1 MQVQGWVRVFAI
13 LLILI
18 SVFQLHFTWVVK
30 NHEQKME
37 KKARAWVDANYSG
50 ADTEVKET
58 EYKKRLRRLFDSTRE
73 TVVTYGPSGSISYQK
88 AKEVA
93 DWIKSGHNTKFS
105 CAGRCDAD
113 EVGTETKSLITLWCV
128 HYHYD
133 NTNRPSSIKDCPNIR
148 TLWK

>member
-1 MQVQGWVRVFAI
+1 MSMTKPNKAQKSSSCPHLAIAFEGGGNWGWAYY
-13 LLILI
+13 
-18 SVFQLHFTWVVK
+18 
-30 NHEQKME
+30 
-37 KKARAWVDANYSG
+37 D
-50 ADTEVKET
+50 
-58 EYKKRLRRLFDSTRE
+58 
-73 TVVTYGPSGSISYQK
+73 SYQK